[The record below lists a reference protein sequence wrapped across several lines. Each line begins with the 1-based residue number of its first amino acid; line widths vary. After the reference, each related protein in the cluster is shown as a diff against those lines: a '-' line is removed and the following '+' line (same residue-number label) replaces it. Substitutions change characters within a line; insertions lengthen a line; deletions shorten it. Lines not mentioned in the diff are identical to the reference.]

1 MGNSLIKLL
10 RASSTTN
17 IEDLPLEMIE
27 KIFNYLEYQ
36 DLISVRAASSKLRS
50 AVTPQ
55 LLAYKLQVA
64 VASSSQLNDFSEDV
78 LDAAAEQINLGP
90 LATETMT
97 KLAAMIESSLS
108 NCSRAAVVRCASSL
122 AASGHLT
129 SVGWMLLRDME
140 LPSIQHIPA
149 LARVVRGTVYLRNV
163 TGDLANLLANLSYH
177 VWLYDGEL
185 DAEATRG
192 LVLGLQQGVAALVL
206 GYGARVHLHTLLDY
220 DGRGRCGVVGC
231 WDDVADFYREV
242 VREWA
247 TRVDWEFVEYW
258 AGEIQIYKR

>member
-1 MGNSLIKLL
+1 
-10 RASSTTN
+10 
-17 IEDLPLEMIE
+17 MIE

-55 LLAYKLQVA
+55 LLASKLQVA

-78 LDAAAEQINLGP
+78 LDAAAEQINSAP

-129 SVGWMLLRDME
+129 SVVRMRLSDME
-140 LPSIQHIPA
+140 LPNDHLPA
-149 LARVVRGTVYLRNV
+149 LARVVWQGVALDNV
-163 TGDLANLLANLSYH
+163 TGDLANLLANLSCQY
-177 VWLYDGEL
+177 VRLYDVEL
-185 DAEATRG
+185 DEAATRG
-192 LVLGLQQGVAALVL
+192 LVLGLQQGVAVLVL
-206 GYGARVHLHTLLDY
+206 GAGARVHLHTLLDY
-220 DGRGRCGVVGC
+220 DGRGRCDVVGC

-247 TRVDWEFVEYW
+247 IRVGWEFVEDGDGW
-258 AGEIQIYKR
+258 ITNR